1 LLEPGL
7 TSHLQQKGFYFARTL
22 VDVKE
27 GRVVPLHVFNV
38 SDKVY
43 NLAVETV
50 VALAK
55 AAY

>member
-55 AAY
+55 ATY